1 MESRQGTDMKKP
13 ASLKGEAFGQGLD
26 EERLRQLQ
34 HTQEPPASKVSR
46 HREPIL
52 ILA

>member
-1 MESRQGTDMKKP
+1 MKEP
-13 ASLKGEAFGQGLD
+13 VSLKGEAFGHGLE

-34 HTQEPPASKVSR
+34 HTQEPPTSKMSR
-46 HREPIL
+46 HSEPIL